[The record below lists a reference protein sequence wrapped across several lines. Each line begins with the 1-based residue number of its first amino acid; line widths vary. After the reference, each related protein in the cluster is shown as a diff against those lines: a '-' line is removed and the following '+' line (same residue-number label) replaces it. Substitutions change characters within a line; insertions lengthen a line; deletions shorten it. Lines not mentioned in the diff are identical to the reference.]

1 MHYLTSVKIA
11 LVSLIVVF
19 ISVGNAS
26 DENLYSCIYEGKAT
40 TYHENEAKRMIL
52 IGADC
57 RIMGAVEHIT
67 CSMDGVRVDY
77 SRREANNLLLS
88 YPNAIC
94 EIGDSLYVSNSTH
107 RSNTKP
113 LKLQNRLTI
122 YFAVNSNRLS
132 KRDKAKIRAFAKVHR
147 NMGNTY
153 TITGYTSATGSSM
166 KNQNLSLKRA
176 GIVRN
181 SLLDSGIN
189 ADRVLSVDALGEESL
204 RYRTKYEERRNRA
217 VEIKAFGTAN

>member
-57 RIMGAVEHIT
+57 HIMGTAEHIT
-67 CSMDGVRVDY
+67 CSMDGIRVDY
-77 SRREANNLLLS
+77 SRREAEELLLS

-94 EIGDSLYVSNSTH
+94 EINNRLYISNTTH
-107 RSNTKP
+107 RDNSKP
-113 LKLQNRLTI
+113 LKLQSRLTI
-122 YFAVNSNRLS
+122 YFAINSYRLS
-132 KRDKAKIRAFAKVHR
+132 KKDKAKIRAFAKVHR
-147 NMGNTY
+147 DMGNTY

-181 SLLDSGIN
+181 SFLDYGIK
-189 ADRVLSVDALGEESL
+189 ADNIISVDALGEESL
-204 RYRTKYEERRNRA
+204 RYRTKYEESRNRA
-217 VEIKAFGTAN
+217 VEIKAFSSSN